1 MKLVSFI
8 AKSLEETPGV
18 PSSVRLQ
25 LLLVCVMTTVVPFG
39 VWAVLSLKNGAMQD
53 FPAGLVSF
61 GTLLF
66 GGASAAKV
74 IQQRSE

>member
-1 MKLVSFI
+1 MKISEWI
-8 AKSLEETPGV
+8 RKSMEETPGV

-25 LLLVCVMTTVVPFG
+25 LLVITAAVVVVFVG
-39 VWAVLSLKNGAMQD
+39 LALSVALGKLPD
-53 FPAGLVSF
+53 IPAGVVSF

-66 GGASAAKV
+66 SGAAAAKV

>member
-1 MKLVSFI
+1 MKALRWISR
-8 AKSLEETPGV
+8 SMEETPGV

-25 LLLVCVMTTVVPFG
+25 LLVITAAVV
-39 VWAVLSLKNGAMQD
+39 AVFVGMSAAVALGKLPD
-53 FPAGLVSF
+53 IPAGVVSF

-66 GGASAAKV
+66 SGAAAAKV

>member
-1 MKLVSFI
+1 MKLGEFLRK
-8 AKSLEETPGV
+8 ALEESPGV

-25 LLLVCVMTTVVPFG
+25 LLLITAAVVLVFVG
-39 VWAVLSLKNGAMQD
+39 LSLAVALEKLPD
-53 FPAGLVSF
+53 IPAGVVSF

-66 GGASAAKV
+66 SGAAAAKV

>member
-1 MKLVSFI
+1 MTFRQFI
-8 AKSLEETPGV
+8 AKALEESPGV

-25 LLLVCVMTTVVPFG
+25 LLVITAAVV
-39 VWAVLSLKNGAMQD
+39 AVFVGLSVSVALGKLAD
-53 FPAGLVSF
+53 IPAGVVSF

-66 GGASAAKV
+66 SGAAAAKV